1 MPSTDWRELV
11 APDEAERH
19 AAAAGAIAAMQRR
32 KNERFGVGRALHRK
46 GLLCL
51 PAELE
56 VLAGLPDH
64 ARHGLLAQPGRYPA
78 LVRLSN
84 GGTDVQSNR
93 RPDIRGFAF
102 RVSHLAPQ
110 PAALGGTITHQD
122 FSLINQAA
130 FAFATSA
137 PFFGLVAAA
146 AESPGALLRWI
157 FRSYGLLGGLKR
169 LRQMKATFGR
179 PFPGFAAQTF
189 HSTLPLSC
197 GPYALKWRLSP
208 VNGKPM
214 AAGDSDFAADCLRQV
229 QRGPL
234 QYVLQAQ
241 FFESEARTPIETAD
255 QEWLEADA
263 PFLTVGRL
271 TLQAPPD
278 DPAWHQRAED
288 GVFDPWQA
296 LAAHRPLGE
305 VQRARKVV
313 YFSSQQGRGAA

>member
-1 MPSTDWRELV
+1 MPSTEWREVV

-19 AAAAGAIAAMQRR
+19 AAAAAAIAAMQRR
-32 KNERFGVGRALHRK
+32 KNERYGAGRALHRK

-64 ARHGLLAQPGRYPA
+64 AAHGLLAQPGRYPA
-78 LVRLSN
+78 MVRLSN

-102 RVSHLAPQ
+102 RVSQLAPQ
-110 PAALGGTITHQD
+110 PAALGGSTTHQD
-122 FSLINQAA
+122 VSLINQAA

-157 FRSYGLLGGLKR
+157 FRSHGLLGGLKK
-169 LRQMKATFGR
+169 LKQMKATFGR

-197 GPYALKWRLSP
+197 GPYALKWRLRP
-208 VNGKPM
+208 LNGQPI
-214 AAGDSDFAADCLRQV
+214 AAGDSDFAADCLRQLR
-229 QRGPL
+229 QGPL
-234 QYVLQAQ
+234 HYELQAQ
-241 FFESEARTPIETAD
+241 FYESEARTPIETAD

-263 PFLTVGRL
+263 PFLTVARL
-271 TLQAPPD
+271 TLSEPPAD
-278 DPAWHQRAED
+278 ADWQQRAEA

-313 YFSSQQGRGAA
+313 YFSSQQGRSAA